1 MNAHHDIAGLRKL
14 RAGSIMSIGNF
25 DGLHL
30 GHARILETMNKLR
43 EPTSGDARLA
53 VVTFEP
59 HPLTVLRPE
68 LAPPR
73 LTPPQLKET
82 LLEQAGVDDYVILPP
97 SKDVLGLSAEEFWA
111 ILRDEVRAAHL
122 VEGSTFNFG
131 KDRRGTIG
139 RLREWSAGTSVAL
152 HIVDAVSVPLL
163 DLQIVPV
170 SSSIIRWLLANGRV
184 RDAAICLG
192 RPYVLEGQVVEGH
205 HRGAQLGVPTANLCC
220 IDQLIPADGVYA
232 GRCTID
238 GKTYSAAVSIGKAPT
253 FGDEQRQVEA
263 HLIDFTGD
271 LYGRTMQ
278 LELLDWIRDQ
288 MRFPGIEKLKEQIAR
303 DVARTSALRDQ
314 NPSRAIARV

>member
-1 MNAHHDIAGLRKL
+1 
-14 RAGSIMSIGNF
+14 
-25 DGLHL
+25 
-30 GHARILETMNKLR
+30 
-43 EPTSGDARLA
+43 
-53 VVTFEP
+53 
-59 HPLTVLRPE
+59 
-68 LAPPR
+68 
-73 LTPPQLKET
+73 
-82 LLEQAGVDDYVILPP
+82 VILPP
-97 SKDVLGLSAEEFWA
+97 SKDVLGLSAEEFWG
-111 ILRDEVRAAHL
+111 ILRDEVRPAHL

-131 KDRRGTIG
+131 KDRRGTIQ

-152 HIVDAVSVPLL
+152 HVVDAVSVPLL

-192 RPYVLEGQVVEGH
+192 RPYLIEGQVVEGH
-205 HRGAQLGVPTANLCC
+205 RRGAKLGVPTANLCC

-232 GRCTID
+232 GRTLVD

-263 HLIDFTGD
+263 HLIGFSGD

-303 DVARTSALRDQ
+303 DVAQTSSLGDR